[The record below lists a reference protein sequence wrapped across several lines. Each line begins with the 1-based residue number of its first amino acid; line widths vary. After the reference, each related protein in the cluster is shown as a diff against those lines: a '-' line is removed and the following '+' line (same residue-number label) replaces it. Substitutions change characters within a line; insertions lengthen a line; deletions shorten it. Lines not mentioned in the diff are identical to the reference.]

1 MRDLRAELDGWD
13 GTYPDAWRPRA
24 GETLVGVVKNYTT
37 AENQYGEVAVCTVS
51 EEETGKAVAV
61 WLSSA
66 VLLSLYKRHK
76 PKVGE
81 RIGLKYGGTH
91 PEKGYKLYALVV
103 DRPEEAEPDF
113 DSLIGDSDAPEE
125 PDPFS
130 DTRSASAFGAALR
143 TRAGRT

>member
-1 MRDLRAELDGWD
+1 MRDLRAELDDWD
-13 GTYPDAWRPRA
+13 GAYPDAWRPRA

-66 VLLSLYKRHK
+66 VLLSLFKRHK

-81 RIGLKYGGTH
+81 RIGLKYGGTR
-91 PEKGYKLYALVV
+91 PEKGYKLVV

-113 DSLIGDSDAPEE
+113 DSLIGNSDAPEE

-130 DTRSASAFGAALR
+130 DTRSASAFEAALR
-143 TRAGRT
+143 ARAGRT

>member
-1 MRDLRAELDGWD
+1 MRDLRAELDDWD
-13 GTYPDAWRPRA
+13 GAYPDAWRPQA

-37 AENQYGEVAVCTVS
+37 ASGQYGEVAVCTIA
-51 EEETGKAVAV
+51 EEETGECVAV

-66 VLLSLYKRHK
+66 VLLSLFKRHK

-113 DSLIGDSDAPEE
+113 DSLLGDSDAPAE

-130 DTRSASAFGAALR
+130 DTSDASAFGAAR
-143 TRAGRT
+143 PF